1 MQEPEAPATLAD
13 APLAKPQIAPT
24 LLRDRSFWGM
34 TLTQFLGAFNDNVY
48 KQTLLL
54 LFVRVPLEAGST
66 AATVDLQ
73 GIASLLFAVPF
84 LLFSGFAGYLSDRY
98 PKPRVIFGC
107 KVAEVAIMAIGLL
120 LFVVFDRNQ
129 RGMSLEMAAMFSIV
143 LFLMGSHSAF
153 FGPGK
158 YGILPELFRDR
169 DLPQA
174 NGMILMTTFLAIIFG
189 TVLAGQL
196 MDAFP
201 NQLAVI
207 GATCVGIAVLGVAT
221 SLMVRRLPAS
231 HPGLPFSVS
240 YLAVPRE
247 MRSLLKHDPQLH
259 LALWMSSV
267 FWMAGAMV
275 LLAVNALGDIQF
287 GVAKSWTSLLW
298 AAVSG
303 GIAAGSL
310 MGGLLSRGR
319 FHTGVLKIGAWGL
332 FASLVILALP
342 GGPTGQLLGY
352 WGSFACLIAVGVFTG
367 MFAVP
372 LQVLMQMRPP
382 ADLKGQM
389 IATMNLLNWG
399 GIVLGGAAYQVLS
412 LELTTRG
419 WPPSTAFAVIAA
431 MFGAVALF
439 YHPQSETP
447 AAE

>member
-1 MQEPEAPATLAD
+1 
-13 APLAKPQIAPT
+13 
-24 LLRDRSFWGM
+24 
-34 TLTQFLGAFNDNVY
+34 
-48 KQTLLL
+48 
-54 LFVRVPLEAGST
+54 
-66 AATVDLQ
+66 
-73 GIASLLFAVPF
+73 
-84 LLFSGFAGYLSDRY
+84 
-98 PKPRVIFGC
+98 
-107 KVAEVAIMAIGLL
+107 MAIGLL
-120 LFVVFDRNQ
+120 LFLVFDRDR
-129 RGMSLEMAAMFSIV
+129 RGMSLQMAAMFSIV

-169 DLPQA
+169 DLPHA

-207 GATCVGIAVLGVAT
+207 GATCVGIALLGVAT
-221 SLMVRRLPAS
+221 SLLVRRLPAS
-231 HPGLPFSVS
+231 HPELPFSMS

-247 MRSLLKHDPQLH
+247 MRSLLRHDTQLH

-352 WGSFACLIAVGVFTG
+352 WGSFACLIALGIFTG

-382 ADLKGQM
+382 AALKGQM

-399 GIVLGGAAYQVLS
+399 GIVLGGAVYQVLS
-412 LELTTRG
+412 LALTAWG
-419 WPPSTAFAVIAA
+419 WPPSTAFAMIAA

-439 YHPQSETP
+439 YHPQSEP
-447 AAE
+447 RAAK